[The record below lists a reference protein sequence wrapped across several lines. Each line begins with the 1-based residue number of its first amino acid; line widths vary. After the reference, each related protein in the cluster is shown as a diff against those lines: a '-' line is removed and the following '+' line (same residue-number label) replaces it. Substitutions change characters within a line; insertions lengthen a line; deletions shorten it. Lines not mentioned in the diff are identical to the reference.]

1 MDKEELKKLFEFLE
15 LEPFIEQ
22 IDLDTQ
28 IKYDLAFKDL
38 QKKVKFQ
45 NRVSIDNKSF
55 IKVINHAFEK
65 GAKYLKIHLIK
76 EGKDLD
82 VNIGFSFSNSKITED
97 LTIDNDFDFF
107 WTLSDKGLLVES
119 KKEPFKIYKKNFQE
133 TTSKLISDY
142 TNKKCTEFIKY
153 EIEYVIRYMIRN
165 LLSNTFDSKKFML
178 NFFVFK
184 EYATDPK
191 LNDRIGISVHNTLTL
206 IEEGKNKKE
215 LSSIGYDFGTV
226 YP

>member
-1 MDKEELKKLFEFLE
+1 MDKEELQKLFEFLE
-15 LEPFIEQ
+15 LEPFIVQ

-38 QKKVKFQ
+38 QKKIKIQ
-45 NRVSIDNKSF
+45 NRVFIDNNSF
-55 IKVINHAFEK
+55 IDVINQAFDK

-82 VNIGFSFSNSKITED
+82 VNIGFSFSNSEITED
-97 LTIDNDFDFF
+97 LTVDNDFDFF
-107 WTLSDKGLLVES
+107 WTLNDKGLLIES
-119 KKEPFKIYKKNFQE
+119 KKKPFQHYKKNFQE
-133 TTSKLISDY
+133 TTSKLISDS

-184 EYATDPK
+184 DHTADT
-191 LNDRIGISVHNTLTL
+191 NDRIGISVHNTLTL
-206 IEEGKNKKE
+206 MEGINKKE
-215 LSSIGYDFGTV
+215 LNSIGYDFGTV

>member
-15 LEPFIEQ
+15 VIPFIEP
-22 IDLDTQ
+22 IDSNTQ
-28 IKYDLAFKDL
+28 KKYDLAFEEL
-38 QKKVKFQ
+38 QKKVKIQ
-45 NRVSIDNKSF
+45 NRVFIDNISF
-55 IKVINHAFEK
+55 IKVINQAFEK
-65 GAKYLKIHLIK
+65 DAKYLKIHLIK

-97 LTIDNDFDFF
+97 LTVDNDFDFF
-107 WTLSDKGLLVES
+107 WTLDDKGLLVES
-119 KKEPFKIYKKNFQE
+119 KKEPFETYKKNFQE
-133 TTSKLISDY
+133 TTSKLISSS

-153 EIEYVIRYMIRN
+153 EIEYVIRYMIKN

-184 EYATDPK
+184 EHTADTN

-206 IEEGKNKKE
+206 IEGINKNE
-215 LSSIGYDFGTV
+215 LTSIGYDFGTV